1 LKLRTLFGVLSTV
14 MWLLA
19 ILTILLPIV
28 SIVIGG
34 IAVAPSKSGSSSTSG
49 QIPTSYQVSNHGFLP
64 INGVY
69 LSVEAFYQNGTQL
82 YSITAGPVNITPGS
96 TVQIDVATSSI
107 PSFSSNSSSLLAGQS
122 SITLKAM
129 AGANLGG
136 LIPISATANFRI
148 SLNSSSPSP

>member
-1 LKLRTLFGVLSTV
+1 LKLRTLFGILSIV

-19 ILTILLPIV
+19 ILTIVLPIA
-28 SIVIGG
+28 SIVVGG
-34 IAVAPSKSGSSSTSG
+34 IGVTPSQSSSSSTSG

-69 LSVEAFYQNGTQL
+69 LDVEALYPNGTQL

-96 TVQIDVATSSI
+96 TVQINIATSSL
-107 PSFSSNSSSLLAGQS
+107 PVFSSNSSSLLAGQS
-122 SITLKAM
+122 SVVLQATAT
-129 AGANLGG
+129 ANLGG

-148 SLNSSSPSP
+148 SLNSSSPSS